1 MKIAITCIQLIRDIE
16 EYRQAF
22 ETAGIELVIPR
33 VSGQHLEGEDLIL
46 ALKDCSGVIAGDD
59 QFTREVLSNCTKLEV
74 ISKWGI
80 GIDGIDRDAASDL
93 GITVT
98 NTPGEFNEEVAD
110 VAMGYCIMLLRQLH
124 IINASVKK
132 GEWAKPAG
140 SSLAGKSIGII
151 GLGGIGKALA
161 RRSLVAGMNVIGTDP
176 DKESQDE
183 ARTLGVEI
191 LEFNELL
198 SKCDVISINCP
209 LTEETYHM
217 FSESSFKLMNSGT
230 WIINVGRGGVIDTNA
245 LVNALENGTVAGAAL
260 DVLEEE
266 PIPVS
271 SPLMKF
277 PNVIF
282 GSHNASNTIE
292 ASDRVHR
299 RAIQNLSNELK
310 VEIQL

>member
-151 GLGGIGKALA
+151 GLGGLGHMGIKLA
-161 RRSLVAGMNVIGTDP
+161 VAMGAEVVAITSSQSKVRDAIELGAKQVLVSTDENAVDLATGTFDLLINTIPADHDFSQYLGLLKRDKTMVIVGASHMKMFSMNLLFGRKKVAGSLIGGI
-176 DKESQDE
+176 KETQEMLDFCAKNNIFSDIEVVDIKNINQVFD
-183 ARTLGVEI
+183 
-191 LEFNELL
+191 
-198 SKCDVISINCP
+198 DVVSNKVR
-209 LTEETYHM
+209 Y
-217 FSESSFKLMNSGT
+217 
-230 WIINVGRGGVIDTNA
+230 RAVIDMCNFT
-245 LVNALENGTVAGAAL
+245 
-260 DVLEEE
+260 
-266 PIPVS
+266 
-271 SPLMKF
+271 
-277 PNVIF
+277 
-282 GSHNASNTIE
+282 
-292 ASDRVHR
+292 
-299 RAIQNLSNELK
+299 
-310 VEIQL
+310 